1 MTVPIKAH
9 ETAAVVVVSE
19 SAAAADCSSH
29 LFISQNLSLRV
40 VKLRLTL
47 LFWKWLREMEEELEK
62 REAQTERLN
71 LAAC

>member
-29 LFISQNLSLRV
+29 LFISQNLSLSQSSQITAHFTI
-40 VKLRLTL
+40 L
-47 LFWKWLREMEEELEK
+47 EM
-62 REAQTERLN
+62 A
-71 LAAC
+71 

>member
-1 MTVPIKAH
+1 MKQQRWWSLVKVLLLL
-9 ETAAVVVVSE
+9 TAAVIYSFPKT
-19 SAAAADCSSH
+19 S
-29 LFISQNLSLRV
+29 LSLRV